1 MKDEKQKYEPP
12 RAMRLDDKS
21 LGRGACA
28 VGSSADTDCDGSGS
42 GAESCLYSGNYAS
55 EVCFFAGNIPA

>member
-1 MKDEKQKYEPP
+1 MQDDKKRYEPP
-12 RAMRLDDKS
+12 RAVRLDDRA

-28 VGSSADTDCDGSGS
+28 VGSADADCEGSGS
-42 GAESCLYSGNYAS
+42 GAEACLSSGNYAS